1 MPAGLRLL
9 AQLNPVS
16 YAVDLT
22 RGALGQPTE
31 FGAPLSLIVLAASTV
46 IAFVLAA
53 LLFDPERRISMRK
66 K

>member
-1 MPAGLRLL
+1 MLRRS
-9 AQLNPVS
+9 NPVS
-16 YAVDLT
+16 YAVDLM

-31 FGAPLSLIVLAASTV
+31 FGAPLSLIVLAVSAV